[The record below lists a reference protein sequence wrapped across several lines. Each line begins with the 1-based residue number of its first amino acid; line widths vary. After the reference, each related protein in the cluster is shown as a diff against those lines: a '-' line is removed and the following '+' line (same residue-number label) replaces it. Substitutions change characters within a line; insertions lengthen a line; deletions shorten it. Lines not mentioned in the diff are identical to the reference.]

1 VPPKVDDCGNPGAA
15 IAAVLGRDRGH
26 PPRQMTINQR
36 ATRTG
41 VSPRLQSAF
50 YRMFAAMPFIAGK
63 SISSLGRLAVIDPAT
78 SPAEPAIDLAH
89 LARMTLGERSLEREV
104 LALFDRQ
111 TELLLPRIR
120 TAKRPAA
127 ATLAHTMK
135 GSALGI
141 GAWRVAR
148 AAEAVELATE
158 RELPAAVEVLGA
170 AVAET
175 CNEIARL
182 LRSH

>member
-1 VPPKVDDCGNPGAA
+1 
-15 IAAVLGRDRGH
+15 
-26 PPRQMTINQR
+26 MTVNQR
-36 ATRTG
+36 ARQTG
-41 VSPRLQSAF
+41 RSPRFQSAF

-63 SISSLGRLAVIDPAT
+63 SISSLGRLAVTPVIDPAT
-78 SPAEPAIDLAH
+78 PPAEPAIDLAH